1 MGQGRVVDEANCAS
15 EEGGS
20 GDEQQEEGEERKG
33 GRRIDR
39 QQCVQWLHVETASFT
54 ADQRDVVLPKQGSHG
69 LMEVGRV
76 GKLGCS

>member
-1 MGQGRVVDEANCAS
+1 MGQGRVVDEANCTS

-33 GRRIDR
+33 GRGIDR
-39 QQCVQWLHVETASFT
+39 QQGVQWLHVETASFL
-54 ADQRDVVLPKQGSHG
+54 ADQGDVVLSKQGSHG

-76 GKLGCS
+76 GKHGCS